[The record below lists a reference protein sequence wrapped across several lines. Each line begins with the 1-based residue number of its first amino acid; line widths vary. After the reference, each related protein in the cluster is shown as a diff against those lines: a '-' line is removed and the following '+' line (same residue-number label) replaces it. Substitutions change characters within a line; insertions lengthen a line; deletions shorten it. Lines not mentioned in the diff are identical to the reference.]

1 MRVEA
6 VSGLARKIEDRNIT
20 SRTQSDLD
28 YIRNV
33 RENLD
38 VGNNTLLKDWYD
50 RYSDERIREA
60 KRSVSRLDEA
70 LHEGETIHLIKATR
84 LDRLSK
90 RMREYMGVNP
100 YTRRRLVKQTLDLPY
115 TDRLIQGNR
124 KLSHNFR
131 YREAATGVSTESL
144 KTTHIY
150 SDADDYI
157 DEFEKGTV
165 LKGWDRM
172 LREIKNND

>member
-50 RYSDERIREA
+50 RYSDERIQEA

-100 YTRRRLVKQTLDLPY
+100 YTRRKLVKQTLDLPY

-131 YREAATGVSTESL
+131 YREVATGVSTESL

-150 SDADDYI
+150 SDADGYI